1 MDRRVR
7 KTKSQLRAGL
17 AQLMREKSIRE
28 ITVKELVDKVDINR
42 STFYL
47 HYSDIPGMLKEI
59 EDEILEE
66 MGRAIQEHPIEEGE
80 KSIYFFMQDMFRVL
94 AANREIGCALVG
106 PHGDIAFVSRIENFL
121 EQYSRHVRGD
131 MLPEQL
137 AEMKYFYSFCWNG
150 CLGFVKT
157 WLEEGEDKSPEDA
170 AKLMFQMVTS
180 SKRAF
185 FDNVGGKT
193 LTENI

>member
-1 MDRRVR
+1 MA
-7 KTKSQLRAGL
+7 S
-17 AQLMREKSIRE
+17 ES
-28 ITVKELVDKVDINR
+28 
-42 STFYL
+42 
-47 HYSDIPGMLKEI
+47 
-59 EDEILEE
+59 EE
-66 MGRAIQEHPIEEGE
+66 TPKNGSYPT
-80 KSIYFFMQDMFRVL
+80 
-94 AANREIGCALVG
+94 ANREIGCALVG

-180 SKRAF
+180 SMRAF

>member
-66 MGRAIQEHPIEEGE
+66 MGRAIQ
-80 KSIYFFMQDMFRVL
+80 FRVL

-180 SKRAF
+180 SMRAF

>member
-170 AKLMFQMVTS
+170 ANLMFQMVTS
-180 SKRAF
+180 SMRAF

>member
-180 SKRAF
+180 SMRTF

>member
-1 MDRRVR
+1 M
-7 KTKSQLRAGL
+7 

-170 AKLMFQMVTS
+170 SKLMFQMVTS
-180 SKRAF
+180 SMRAF

>member
-1 MDRRVR
+1 M
-7 KTKSQLRAGL
+7 

-106 PHGDIAFVSRIENFL
+106 PHGDIAFVRRIENFL

-137 AEMKYFYSFCWNG
+137 AEMKYFYSFYWNG

-180 SKRAF
+180 SMRAF

>member
-1 MDRRVR
+1 
-7 KTKSQLRAGL
+7 
-17 AQLMREKSIRE
+17 
-28 ITVKELVDKVDINR
+28 
-42 STFYL
+42 
-47 HYSDIPGMLKEI
+47 
-59 EDEILEE
+59 
-66 MGRAIQEHPIEEGE
+66 
-80 KSIYFFMQDMFRVL
+80 
-94 AANREIGCALVG
+94 
-106 PHGDIAFVSRIENFL
+106 
-121 EQYSRHVRGD
+121 

-180 SKRAF
+180 SMRAF

>member
-66 MGRAIQEHPIEEGE
+66 MGRAIQEHPIEGGE

-106 PHGDIAFVSRIENFL
+106 PHGDIAFVRRIENFL

-180 SKRAF
+180 SMRAF
-185 FDNVGGKT
+185 LDNVGGKT